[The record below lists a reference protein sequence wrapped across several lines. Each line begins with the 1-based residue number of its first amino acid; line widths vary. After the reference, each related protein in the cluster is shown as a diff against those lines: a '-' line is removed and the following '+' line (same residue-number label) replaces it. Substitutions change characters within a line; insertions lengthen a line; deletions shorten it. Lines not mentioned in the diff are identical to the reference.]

1 MSKTLFSRVRDLLR
15 ANIHGIIDA
24 AEDPEKMID
33 QMIRDFT
40 ANIQEAESSIAT
52 TIGNLR
58 MLEEDFEENTKA
70 SEEWNRKAEAAATR
84 SKQFREEGNEADA
97 KKFEDL
103 ARIAL
108 QRQLDYEKSA
118 QGLKPTIDS
127 QTQIVEQL
135 KEGLNG
141 MKNRLEELRTK
152 RDELRSRNRVVKA
165 QSEVHDAIKNIDFND
180 PTSEINRFEEKIRR
194 EEARVRGQQELQA
207 SSLDSMFNE
216 LETDEQD
223 VEVESR
229 LANLL
234 NK

>member
-15 ANIHGIIDA
+15 ANIHSMIDA
-24 AEDPEKMID
+24 AEDPEKMIE

-58 MLEEDFEENTKA
+58 MLEEDYEENNKA
-70 SEEWNRKAEAAATR
+70 SAEWQRKAEAAAER
-84 SKQFREEGNEADA
+84 SKQYRTEGKEEDA

-108 QRQLDYEKSA
+108 QRQVDYEKSSEA
-118 QGLKPTIDS
+118 LKPTIES
-127 QTQIVEQL
+127 QTQIVNQL
-135 KEGLNG
+135 KDGLNG

-165 QSEVHDAIKNIDFND
+165 QTEVHDAIKNIDFND

-194 EEARVRGQQELQA
+194 EEAKVRGQQELQA
-207 SSLDSMFNE
+207 SSLDNMFNE
-216 LETDEQD
+216 LEMDEND

-229 LANLL
+229 LADLL